1 MSKDKELK
9 AGSTFKPEFMVNMDY
24 VAGLVAGVSQRTVV
38 YDDPRRRHYCLICGM
53 SERSRA

>member
-24 VAGLVAGVSQRTVV
+24 VSGIVSGVSQRTVV
-38 YDDPRRRHYCLICGM
+38 YDGPTSAPLLINL
-53 SERSRA
+53 RDV